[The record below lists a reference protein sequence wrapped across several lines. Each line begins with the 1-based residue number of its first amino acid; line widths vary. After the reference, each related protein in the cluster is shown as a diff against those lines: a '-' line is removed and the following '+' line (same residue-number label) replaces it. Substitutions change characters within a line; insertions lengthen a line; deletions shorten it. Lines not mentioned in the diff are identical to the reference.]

1 VRAEEVGGSPKVPV
15 DEAPMM
21 RAELAVAAAVV
32 LVLNAGASVGQPG
45 LCYWASGVAF
55 RIAATTSRTA

>member
-1 VRAEEVGGSPKVPV
+1 
-15 DEAPMM
+15 M

-32 LVLNAGASVGQPG
+32 LVCSTLTRSVCQPG
-45 LCYWASGVAF
+45 LCYWANGVAV